1 MKPLKIKGCDVV
13 RFSPDGASL
22 ACFARDV
29 GVWHLASRKKRL
41 KCHPLS
47 HPASICFSP
56 DGSRLAVKNTSGRI
70 VIINVEDGSILS
82 DFRNGKDG
90 EGSNLLYSIC
100 GEYLIDGTWNGRLF
114 VRRSDSGRVEF
125 RQDFRHEMIRAVH
138 SANQGAVWVINH
150 GPKATS
156 DTDPPPPAHFSIWQW
171 PFEKNSFATF
181 SQGSP
186 FVRRSALTSDGRFLA
201 LVYGTKVMTLAVYDM
216 EKGKEIASSTVE
228 TGGTGSALNW
238 SGDGAYL
245 GSVQAHKVTV
255 YSADRLTKVFEYPLP
270 YASHIAFSPLN
281 DLVAIGSWQGGV
293 VMAMDAV
300 TGLNP
305 VTA

>member
-1 MKPLKIKGCDVV
+1 MKPLKINGCDVV
-13 RFSPDGASL
+13 RFSQDGKSL
-22 ACFARDV
+22 AGFARYV
-29 GVWHLASRKKRL
+29 GIWDLVSRKKRL

-56 DGSRLAVKNTSGRI
+56 DGSRLAVKNTAGQI
-70 VIINVEDGSILS
+70 VVINGEDGNTVS

-90 EGSNLLYSIC
+90 EGSNLVYSTC

-114 VRRSDSGRVEF
+114 VRRADSGKVEF
-125 RQDFRHEMIRAVH
+125 VQDFPREMINAVH
-138 SANQGAVWVINH
+138 SANQGAVWVVRH
-150 GPKATS
+150 SPTATS
-156 DTDPPPPAHFSIWQW
+156 ETDPPAPDYFSIWKW

-186 FVRRSALTSDGRFLA
+186 FVRSSALTSDGRFLG
-201 LVYGTKVMTLAVYDM
+201 LVYGTRVVTLAVYDM
-216 EKGKEIASSTVE
+216 EKGKEIASSMVE

-238 SGDGAYL
+238 SCDGAYL

-255 YSADRLTKVFEYPLP
+255 YSGGLTKIFEYPLP

-281 DLVAIGSWQGGV
+281 DLVAIGSWKGGV

-300 TGLNP
+300 TGLN
-305 VTA
+305 TASA